1 MQSLKSGCFH
11 HFQNQA
17 SEGCTMHMI
26 TTPAFGCGP
35 KSGRCCFLDPGIR
48 IYWQDP
54 SLHKPPSLSL
64 PLSAAA
70 PRTTTK
76 KTSPTA
82 AASHPLTQMSRC
94 TTPVAMDSIE
104 EDFVLVDKV
113 EIEGL
118 SATPHP
124 QPLLPGP

>member
-35 KSGRCCFLDPGIR
+35 KSGRCSFLDPGIR

-54 SLHKPPSLSL
+54 SLHEPPSLSL

-76 KTSPTA
+76 NVPHRRCLAPTDPNVTMYHA
-82 AASHPLTQMSRC
+82 CRH
-94 TTPVAMDSIE
+94 
-104 EDFVLVDKV
+104 
-113 EIEGL
+113 GL
-118 SATPHP
+118 NRGG
-124 QPLLPGP
+124 LCPGGQG